1 MDRARIDERLA
12 HMLEILNDSLP
23 VVYAVAIVMYFWAFR
38 TQHAT
43 AKRVKS
49 YLLLLVLALHGAYLG
64 VRTAAFDHPPITS
77 IPEML
82 TVTSFAIAL
91 SYALIEKRSGIRNT
105 GVFILSIAGA
115 FQLVST
121 LTIEPLLDVPEHL
134 RSVLLGIHVATALS
148 GLAAFAISAGY
159 AVLYLV
165 LYHQLKRARFGI
177 LYDRLPNLEALE
189 SLVTSSIV
197 IGFLLLTV
205 AIVLGTIWFERVI
218 DEPSWLDPKLIGT
231 ALVWLVYGIGI
242 LRHRVIQW
250 GGRSMMFVSIAGF
263 TLSLVS
269 LTVVN
274 LFFTSFHS
282 FR

>member
-1 MDRARIDERLA
+1 
-12 HMLEILNDSLP
+12 MLEILNYSLP
-23 VVYAVAIVMYFWAFR
+23 VVYAVAIVMYLWAFR

-43 AKRVKS
+43 AKRVKP
-49 YLLLLVLALHGAYLG
+49 YLLSLALLLHALYLG
-64 VRTAAFDHPPITS
+64 ARTVAFDHPPITS

-82 TVTSFAIAL
+82 TVTSFAIAG
-91 SYALIEKRSGIRNT
+91 SYALVEVRSGIRNT
-105 GVFILSIAGA
+105 GAFILSLAGA

-121 LTIEPLLDVPEHL
+121 VTIEPLLDVPEHL
-134 RSVLLGIHVATALS
+134 RSVLLGIHVTSALT

-159 AVLYLV
+159 AVLYLA
-165 LYHQLKRARFGI
+165 LYHNLKRSRFGL

-205 AIVLGTIWFERVI
+205 AIVLGAIWFERVI
-218 DEPSWLDPKLIGT
+218 AEPSWLDPKLIGT
-231 ALVWLVYGIGI
+231 AFVWLVYGVGL

-263 TLSLVS
+263 ALSLVS

-274 LFFTSFHS
+274 LFFTGFHN